1 MQSVN
6 PAVMQVFEVMGLT
19 AFSISGAIAAYR
31 RDLDIIGYI
40 AVGVITGIGGGTIRD
55 VILDRPVFWLNDPYL
70 YSLNICIAASIFTY
84 IVSKFMSYHEKTV
97 NWFDAV
103 GLALFAVQGYSM
115 AYAFFEHREVAVV
128 MGVITGCGGGLFRDI
143 CLTRQPFIFRGELY
157 ASAAIIGLI
166 SMAFLDS
173 AIIAFCII
181 FTLRALAIRYHISLK
196 RDIAS

>member
-128 MGVITGCGGGLFRDI
+128 MGVI
-143 CLTRQPFIFRGELY
+143 
-157 ASAAIIGLI
+157 
-166 SMAFLDS
+166 
-173 AIIAFCII
+173 
-181 FTLRALAIRYHISLK
+181 RALRLGRHNRPDFHGLSGQ
-196 RDIAS
+196 RDNRFLHNLCPARARHTLPHFAQARHRIVNFARI